1 MNFIKHTGRIIPAL
15 LLCVMF
21 YSCDD
26 NSSDPKDVVD
36 ESALPAIDIAWN
48 ENSSIVCFGTSLTF
62 GYVPSGPIAGFGK
75 QASFDISGY
84 NSSMDYPDS
93 SYPNLLG
100 QKLKIKVYNQGYVG
114 YRTDQGL
121 ALVHDSVLSKNPAL
135 VLLEF
140 GANDFFQHVPAAQM
154 EANLD
159 SLIKILQ
166 NGGAKVALLSF
177 VNPEMTAFIGSVEG
191 YTVEEALAYYNA
203 LESAAKNNGIP
214 FMNYLLK
221 GIWTRY
227 DLMTPNDVH
236 PNAKGY
242 AQMAGNVFAAFKPTF
257 EKNGM
262 IK

>member
-1 MNFIKHTGRIIPAL
+1 
-15 LLCVMF
+15 MF

-26 NSSDPKDVVD
+26 NSSGPEEAADD
-36 ESALPAIDIAWN
+36 SALPAIDVTWN

-62 GYVPSGPIAGFGK
+62 GHVPSGPVTGSSN

-84 NSSMDYPDS
+84 NIAMDYPDT
-93 SYPNLLG
+93 SYPNLVG

-114 YRTDQGL
+114 CRTDQGL
-121 ALVHDSVLSKNPAL
+121 ALVYDSVLSKNPAL

-159 SLIKILQ
+159 SLIKVLQ
-166 NGGAKVALLSF
+166 SGGAKVALLSF
-177 VNPEMTAFIGSVEG
+177 VNPEMTAFIGSVED

-203 LESAAKNNGIP
+203 LENAAKNNGIP

-221 GIWTRY
+221 GIWARY
-227 DLMTPNDVH
+227 DLMTPGEVH
-236 PNAKGY
+236 PNTKGY
-242 AQMAGNVFAAFKPTF
+242 AQMAENVFEAFKPTF